1 MIGLIML
8 LGLVTKNSILLVD
21 FTNRL
26 RDAGLEKH
34 EALRIAGEVRLRPIL
49 MTTLSLIAGA
59 LPVAMGLHVFG
70 TGQGG
75 EFRRG
80 LATVL
85 IGGLTT
91 SMLLTLFVV
100 PVAYSLLE
108 SLTSR
113 FRRSDLPEVP
123 SPIAAGLPNRAPGRN
138 QE

>member
-1 MIGLIML
+1 
-8 LGLVTKNSILLVD
+8 LVTKNSILLVD

-26 RDAGLEKH
+26 RKAGLEKH
-34 EALRIAGEVRLRPIL
+34 EALRVAGAVRLRPIL
-49 MTTLSLIAGA
+49 MTTFAIIAGA
-59 LPVAMGLHVFG
+59 LPVAMGIHIFG

-100 PVAYSLLE
+100 PAAYSLLE

-113 FRRSDLPEVP
+113 LRRNDQNEESD
-123 SPIAAGLPNRAPGRN
+123 SPAKTIAAGLPNRAPGRN